1 MKKQLLALTLAGV
14 MACTAFSGCAGTSP
28 TAGSGNVSGDASAYP
43 TKPVTIIVPWGVGG
57 GADVIARKAA
67 EVGKKYLGQPIIV
80 ENHTGASGTVGMGD
94 TLFAADDGYTLCTT
108 TGPLFS
114 LTPKYVN
121 VDYTLDDFTLLKGMR
136 TVAQMWLSNPD
147 KSGIN
152 TFDDLKSYGKD
163 HKIKYGTS
171 GGPGS
176 DQYVLASAMFKK
188 MGVDAEAVVFESQ
201 AEALNA
207 IVAGQ
212 VDLSISTPPAYYDYQ
227 EKGMVMAI
235 ATFYPEDVE
244 TPYGVVKPVKDF
256 GIDVEYKGIDCFAIR
271 SSVPQEVKDKLVEVL
286 NQVYQDEEFT
296 SYMNE
301 MGFPIYE
308 AESDE
313 LTQFVQG
320 QMNSMDSYVALIK

>member
-1 MKKQLLALTLAGV
+1 MKKHLLALTLAGV
-14 MACTAFSGCAGTSP
+14 MACTMLGGCADSASTDD
-28 TAGSGNVSGDASAYP
+28 SGNAAADTSAYP

-57 GADVIARKAA
+57 GADVIARKVA
-67 EVGKKYLGQPIIV
+67 EIGKQYLGQPIIV

-94 TLFAADDGYTLCTT
+94 ALSAPDDGYTLCTT

-121 VDYTLDDFTLLKGMR
+121 VEYTLDDFTLLKGMR

-147 KSGIN
+147 KSGIK

-201 AEALNA
+201 AESLNA

-227 EKGMVMAI
+227 KQGVVTAI
-235 ATFYPEDVE
+235 ATFYPEEVE

-256 GIDVEYKGIDCFAIR
+256 GVDVKYKGIDCFAIR
-271 SSVPQEVKDKLVEVL
+271 SSVPQEIKDKLADVL
-286 NQVYQDEEFT
+286 EQVYADETFT
-296 SYMNE
+296 SYMND
-301 MGFPIYE
+301 MGFPVYT

-313 LTQFVQG
+313 LTQFVMD
-320 QMNSMDSYVALIK
+320 QMTSMDEYVALIK